1 MTLGARRLAVV
12 VTALALVAGA
22 ATAAP
27 PKFDGAAAL
36 KHIERLVAIG
46 PRVAGSPGGVRARE
60 YIVSEARK
68 ISGAQ
73 VTVRPFDADTPDGP
87 MSMANVVAV
96 LPGARPDVIMLA
108 GHYDTKLFR
117 EFRFVGANDGGSS
130 AALLLELGRGLA
142 GLPRR
147 YTYWLVWFDGEEARG
162 AWTATDSLYGSRQM
176 ATELAKAG
184 RLPRAMILVDMIGDR
199 DLSINRDAHSAPW
212 LTDIIWDAAARL
224 GYGRHFSRELMPVE
238 DDHVPFL
245 KLGVPATL
253 LIDFSY
259 PPWHTA
265 EDTVDKVS
273 AQSLGVVGEV
283 LLEAL
288 PSVELHLSK
297 LGGRP

>member
-1 MTLGARRLAVV
+1 MTPSPLRLAA
-12 VTALALVAGA
+12 TLLTLALLAGA
-22 ATAAP
+22 ALAAP
-27 PKFDGAAAL
+27 SKFDGAAAL

-46 PRVAGSPGGVRARE
+46 PRVAGTPGGVRARE
-60 YIVSEARK
+60 YIMAEARK
-68 ISGAQ
+68 ITGAQ
-73 VTVRPFDADTPDGP
+73 VQARPFEADTPDGL

-96 LPGARPDVIMLA
+96 LPGARPDVIMVA

-130 AALLLELGRGLA
+130 AALLLELGRSLA
-142 GLPRR
+142 GLSRR

-176 ATELAKAG
+176 AGELARAG

-199 DLSINRDAHSAPW
+199 DLSINREAHSAPW

-224 GYGRHFSRELMPVE
+224 GHGRHFKRELMPVE

-253 LIDFSY
+253 LIDFNY

-273 AQSLGVVGEV
+273 AQSLAVVGEV

-297 LGGRP
+297 QGGRP

>member
-1 MTLGARRLAVV
+1 MPWRGRLASVL
-12 VTALALVAGA
+12 LALGLLAGA
-22 ATAAP
+22 ALAAP
-27 PKFDGAAAL
+27 PKFDGTAAL

-46 PRVAGSPGGVRARE
+46 PRVAGTPSGVRARE
-60 YIVSEARK
+60 YIAGEARK
-68 ISGAQ
+68 IPGAQ
-73 VTVRPFDADTPDGP
+73 VQVRPFEATTPDGP

-96 LPGARPDVIMLA
+96 LPGARPDVIMVA

-142 GLPRR
+142 GLSRR

-162 AWTATDSLYGSRQM
+162 AWTDTDSLYGSRHL
-176 ATELAKAG
+176 ATELSKAG
-184 RLPRAMILVDMIGDR
+184 RLPRAMVLVDMIGDR
-199 DLSINRDAHSAPW
+199 DLSINREAHSSAW

-224 GYGRHFSRELMPVE
+224 GYGSHFKRDLMPVE

-245 KLGVPATL
+245 RLGVPATL

-265 EDTVDKVS
+265 EDTLDKVS
-273 AQSLGVVGEV
+273 AQSLSVVGEV

-297 LGGRP
+297 QSGRP

>member
-1 MTLGARRLAVV
+1 MPILRRGVV
-12 VTALALVAGA
+12 VFLALALVTGA
-22 ATAAP
+22 ALAAS
-27 PKFDGAAAL
+27 PKFDEAAAF
-36 KHIERLVAIG
+36 KHLERLVAIG
-46 PRVAGSPGGVRARE
+46 PRVAGTPAGARARD
-60 YIVSEARK
+60 YIVAEARK
-68 ISGAQ
+68 IPGAK
-73 VTVRPFDADTPDGP
+73 VEARPFEASTPDGP

-96 LPGARPDVIMLA
+96 LPGARPDVIMVA

-142 GLPRR
+142 GVSRR

-199 DLSINRDAHSAPW
+199 DLSINRETHSAAW
-212 LTDIIWDAAARL
+212 LTDIIWDTAARL
-224 GYGRHFSRELMPVE
+224 GHGRHFARELMPVE

-245 KLGVPATL
+245 KVGVPATL

-283 LLEAL
+283 LLESL
-288 PSVELHLSK
+288 PSVELYLSK
-297 LGGRP
+297 QSPRP